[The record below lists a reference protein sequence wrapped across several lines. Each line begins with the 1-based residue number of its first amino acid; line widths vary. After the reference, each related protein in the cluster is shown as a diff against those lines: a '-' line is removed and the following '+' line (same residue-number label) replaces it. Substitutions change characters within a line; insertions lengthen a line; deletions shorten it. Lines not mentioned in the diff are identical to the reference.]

1 MPHPDCEG
9 ISKEN
14 SSKRTLNKKVKV
26 KRGRSDEWQK
36 QQNGQIGGG
45 RREWSSWRRGSRL
58 VEVVVSQVSIDLAIM
73 FQSDIFDNSVCC
85 SDCIEAREKGK
96 VGAGLG

>member
-26 KRGRSDEWQK
+26 EKEEVMNGKK
-36 QQNGQIGGG
+36 QQDGQIGGG
-45 RREWSSWRRGSRL
+45 RREWSSWIRGSRL
-58 VEVVVSQVSIDLAIM
+58 VEVVV
-73 FQSDIFDNSVCC
+73 C
-85 SDCIEAREKGK
+85 
-96 VGAGLG
+96 